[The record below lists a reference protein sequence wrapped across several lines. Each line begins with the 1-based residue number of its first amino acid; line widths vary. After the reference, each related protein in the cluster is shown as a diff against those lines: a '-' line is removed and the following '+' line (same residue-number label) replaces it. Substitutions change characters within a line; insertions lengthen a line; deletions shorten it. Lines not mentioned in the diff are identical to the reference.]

1 MRKKLILPAL
11 SLILSTA
18 SLFACGETIPSTSV
32 QESQTPSVEDSSPI
46 FSGVVHV
53 HKYDGYQI
61 DGDTHYQKC
70 TYMNCTYETEHT
82 KHVYDQE
89 VYTPAAF
96 KSEATCEQAAQF
108 YKSCICGVIST
119 TETFSYGTKLDHSS
133 AGEFKTDATHHWKEC
148 DCGEVHGKVEHEL
161 LDIVDVADC
170 VTDGGKY
177 QLCNECGWTTPVEQ
191 RENYVPAFGHQLSD
205 QMTLASF
212 PSNSSEGI
220 LSFACLREGCKS
232 GLRVGLPLATE
243 DNYTFVKNGD
253 NFTATLTE
261 EAITTLAAK
270 YTEIEDLATRLTGHV
285 FETTAAKV
293 GYPYTFKIN
302 QKQVLPN
309 VPAEQDT
316 NNNHLSVIL
325 ALKAGDVLEVYNNGS
340 IVSFVPTEWG
350 TIASGTQYT
359 ATSSA
364 VMKLHISKD
373 GGLYGETLNVLPFDS
388 YTIKVNGV
396 EKADALVEA
405 SGSDF
410 ARFELELTEG
420 DVVTFYGDGN
430 ALSGGVVANAE
441 EGYKAFSTGTHTFYV
456 NNLNQI
462 YVTAPEL
469 SEVIEVTYYYY
480 NTLGWESVNCYSW
493 YNMGATTGNLA
504 SGWPGTEMEPVA
516 DKEGWY
522 TLTVDLSAAATQVNV
537 IFNAD
542 GTDANKTAD
551 ITVLTNIAEVA
562 EGYYF
567 FGKSTTVYTSFEEVE
582 EAVNNYVPPKVGVWG
597 VVGSGFTSSDW
608 GTDVWMEET
617 TAGVYEATISS
628 TKSIEFK
635 IRKNADWAENYGG
648 TFNNGKVEG
657 TQDGSNIALPAGTYK
672 ITFDETTHLI
682 TVTPVTNQ
690 DPDPNPGTS
699 DSSSDNP
706 SVDPSDD
713 PSVDPTP
720 TPDPEDG
727 TVIYYYNSNGW
738 TNVNAYI
745 WSSEPVVAWPG
756 SAMTPVDG
764 KPGWYSIEID
774 TNDLTA
780 YNIIFNNKVGDSGSQ
795 TSDIKLYNGLT
806 YFYGFSTTGYA
817 SEAEALAALD
827 VAPVASN
834 YSLAGSMQGWAPG
847 ATPFY
852 VSADANIV
860 TLTIEL
866 TAGTH
871 EFKIAKDNS
880 WDVSYGNSGTIEDT
894 TGEYWWKMDSSSN
907 CKINASGGTYLFQYN
922 ISTNEIHVSLV
933 TE

>member
-61 DGDTHYQKC
+61 DGDVHYQKC

-253 NFTATLTE
+253 NFTATLKE

-270 YTEIEDLATRLTGHV
+270 YTEIEDLATRLTGHA

-396 EKADALVEA
+396 EKLDAAVEA
-405 SGSDF
+405 TGTDF

-469 SEVIEVTYYYY
+469 SEVIEITYYYY
-480 NTLGWESVNCYSW
+480 NSLGWESVNCYSW

-551 ITVLTNIAEVA
+551 ITVLTNIEEVA

-706 SVDPSDD
+706 SVDPSVDPSDD

-720 TPDPEDG
+720 DPAEG
-727 TVIYYYNSNGW
+727 YVVYYYNSKGW
-738 TNVNAYI
+738 TTVNSYI
-745 WSSEPVVAWPG
+745 WDASDTTHNGSWPG
-756 SAMTPVDG
+756 SPMTAVEG
-764 KPGWYSIEID
+764 KIGWYSVTIEAES
-774 TNDLTA
+774 LTG
-780 YNIIFNNKVGDSGSQ
+780 YNIIFNNGSSQ
-795 TSDIKLYNGLT
+795 TSDIALDASKLYFFG
-806 YFYGFSTTGYA
+806 TTGVGYA
-817 SEAEALAALD
+817 SFEEVESALSDAPAANVVTISLNMNPFSD
-827 VAPVASN
+827 GAKVYAWIWGGGTNGEWVECSAGENDSVTFETE
-834 YSLAGSMQGWAPG
+834 YSITGCKIVRFANTVT
-847 ATPFY
+847 TP
-852 VSADANIV
+852 
-860 TLTIEL
+860 
-866 TAGTH
+866 
-871 EFKIAKDNS
+871 S
-880 WDVSYGNSGTIEDT
+880 WDATKWNESGDITVSNNSG
-894 TGEYWWKMDSSSN
+894 
-907 CKINASGGTYLFQYN
+907 SGTL
-922 ISTNEIHVSLV
+922 
-933 TE
+933 